1 MAMDNVSSYM
11 LHQSTLRD
19 ITRTQNELGKQQMQL
34 SSGNNS
40 QYFSQM
46 SGQVQQYL
54 SLDASMARTE
64 QYLSDNTV
72 IGSRLDATSSA
83 LGQVVSQIQNLQ
95 SLISARRTNSS
106 NDAAFMTQVEG
117 LWQNIT
123 AQLNVSVSGQFIFS
137 GTKLDT
143 PPVQANNFPTL
154 RIDGQPDDSYYRG
167 SAHDLTARPQ
177 DNTVLQYNVR
187 ADAPGFQKVFAA
199 LAMSKTANTNGNDEQ
214 FEMAYELAADGLKDL
229 IATQATVNA
238 NKVTLNN
245 INTNHSAQSLYWK
258 GMKEEIG
265 NTDVLAVSTQVA
277 INQGILQAAF
287 QAFAKI
293 NSLRLSDFL
302 R

>member
-1 MAMDNVSSYM
+1 MIDNVSSYM

-19 ITRTQNELGKQQMQL
+19 ITRTQNELAKQQMQL

-40 QYFSQM
+40 QYFSEM
-46 SGQVQQYL
+46 AGQVNQYL
-54 SLDASMARTE
+54 SLDASMARTS
-64 QYLSDNTV
+64 QYLADNTV
-72 IGSRLDATSSA
+72 IGSRLDATSSS
-83 LGQVVSQIQNLQ
+83 LGQVITQIQSLQ
-95 SLISARRTNSS
+95 SLISSRRTGTS
-106 NDAAFMTQVEG
+106 NDAAFATQLDG

-143 PPVQANNFPTL
+143 PAVSTTFPTL
-154 RIDGQPDDSYYRG
+154 RVDGVPDTGYYQGSSY
-167 SAHDLTARPQ
+167 DLTARPQ

-199 LAMSKTANTNGNDEQ
+199 LAMAKTANNGGSDQQ
-214 FEMAYELAADGLKDL
+214 FEMAYDMAAAGLKDL
-229 IATQATVNA
+229 IATQANVNA

-245 INTNHSAQSLYWK
+245 INQNHSTQQLYWK
-258 GMKEEIG
+258 GIKEQIG
-265 NTDVLAVSTQVA
+265 NTDILAVSTQVSV
-277 INQGILQAAF
+277 NEGILQAAF